1 MASSQESDLKNIHL
15 QKRMSMRGFLLWFGD
30 AFAHAM
36 GALSWEDKKTVPP
49 SIGMQP
55 YTGVPYKR
63 GHGY

>member
-1 MASSQESDLKNIHL
+1 
-15 QKRMSMRGFLLWFGD
+15 MRGFLLWFGD

-55 YTGVPYKR
+55 YTGVRYKR

>member
-1 MASSQESDLKNIHL
+1 MQ
-15 QKRMSMRGFLLWFGD
+15 GFLFWFGD

-36 GALSWEDKKTVPP
+36 GALNWEDKKTVPP
-49 SIGMQP
+49 AIGMQP